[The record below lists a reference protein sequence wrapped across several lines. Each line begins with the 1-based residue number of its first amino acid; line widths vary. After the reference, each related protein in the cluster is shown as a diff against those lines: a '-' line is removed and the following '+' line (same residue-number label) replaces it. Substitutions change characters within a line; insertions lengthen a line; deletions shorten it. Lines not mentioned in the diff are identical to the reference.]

1 MKIRILVTLFLS
13 FLCLAVQF
21 SPVAAST
28 RKERRL
34 INKGNDAYKERN
46 FSEAQNIYQEA
57 LQENPSSA
65 EARYN
70 LGLSQIRQVS
80 NLADTTSSNQAR
92 IDVARKNFQDVAAL
106 AKDKPG
112 LAAKANLNLG
122 NIEFKA
128 QEFQKAIDYYKQAL
142 RIDPKD
148 DKARK
153 NLRIAQLNLKK
164 QQDQKNQDQKNQDQD
179 KDKNKDQQDKDKDKK
194 DQNQDKNKQ
203 DKNQDKQDQN
213 KDKQQD
219 QNLNQQSAERILKA
233 VDNKE
238 SATRARVTKGSGKE
252 HGVSGRNTRRW

>member
-1 MKIRILVTLFLS
+1 MKIRFIFILFLS
-13 FLCLAVQF
+13 SLCLAMQF
-21 SPVAAST
+21 SPAAAST

-80 NLADTTSSNQAR
+80 NLADTTSSNVAR

-128 QEFQKAIDYYKQAL
+128 QDFQKAIDYYKQAL
-142 RIDPKD
+142 RIDPQD

-164 QQDQKNQDQKNQDQD
+164 QQDQKNQNQNKNQDQ
-179 KDKNKDQQDKDKDKK
+179 KQDQQDKDKDKK

-203 DKNQDKQDQN
+203 DQNKDKQDQN
-213 KDKQQD
+213 KDRQQD

-233 VDNKE
+233 IDNKE

-252 HGVSGRNTRRW
+252 NAASGRNTRRW